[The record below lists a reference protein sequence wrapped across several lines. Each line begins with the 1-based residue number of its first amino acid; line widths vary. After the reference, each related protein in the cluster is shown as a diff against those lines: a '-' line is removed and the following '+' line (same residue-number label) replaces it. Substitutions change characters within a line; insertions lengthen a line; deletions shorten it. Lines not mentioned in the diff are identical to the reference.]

1 MRNGQTVTVPDE
13 LAAVP
18 ADEDGSPRSVP
29 CVSYPYAAEDG
40 LVSTRRPAWE
50 WAETSTAIR
59 GTAAPPGN

>member
-1 MRNGQTVTVPDE
+1 MRNGQTIILPDE

-18 ADEDGSPRSVP
+18 EDEDGSPRSVP
-29 CVSYPYAAEDG
+29 CVLYPYAAKDG

-50 WAETSTAIR
+50 WAGTSTAIR